1 MKLTEHLCAQ
11 NESPHRWAKRHGI
24 PKDAVYRHLGD
35 KPIDYENAKR
45 ISEATDG
52 AVTIQE
58 IMG

>member
-1 MKLTEHLCAQ
+1 MKLIEHLDAL
-11 NESPHRWAKRHGI
+11 NESAHAWAKQKDI
-24 PKDAVYRHLGD
+24 PKDAVYRHLSG
-35 KPIDYENAKR
+35 KTIDYENAKR